1 VGGFEADTLGARLVT
16 RPHPIPYQGS
26 KRRLAEQ
33 IGCYIPQQIETWYE
47 PFAGSAAMTIWA
59 AQNRHLRRIV
69 IGESL
74 DALAELWRQIIQ
86 APEATAE
93 QYRSI
98 WVLQN
103 TAKADYFNIV
113 RERFN
118 RFRDP
123 VDLLYL
129 MCRCVK
135 NAVRFNLRGEF
146 TQSADHRRLGM
157 HPEKMQKAIL
167 GASVLLRGCT
177 EIRCA
182 DWLDTLVSA
191 KPADFVYLDP
201 PYSGTSEGRDRRYA
215 ASLLRVDLVS
225 GLAELTARNLR
236 FVLSYDGS
244 TGGRHYGEALPDAL
258 RLHRISLPAGRS
270 SQATL
275 HGRSVET
282 IESLYLHRLD
292 FERGTSDSP
301 LV

>member
-1 VGGFEADTLGARLVT
+1 LVT

-26 KRRLAEQ
+26 KRRLANQ

-47 PFAGSAAMTIWA
+47 PFAGSAAMTLWA
-59 AQNRHLRRIV
+59 AQNRRLKRIV

-98 WVLQN
+98 WLGQE
-103 TAKADYFNIV
+103 ASKADYFNSV

-129 MCRCVK
+129 ICRCVK

-146 TQSADHRRLGM
+146 TQSVDHRRLGTQ
-157 HPEKMQKAIL
+157 PDKMAQAMQS
-167 GASVLLRGCT
+167 ASALLRDRT
-177 EIRCA
+177 EIRSA
-182 DWLDTLVSA
+182 DWLDTLA
-191 KPADFVYLDP
+191 PAEPADFVYLDP
-201 PYSGTSEGRDRRYA
+201 PYFGTSEGRDQRYA
-215 ASLLRVDLVS
+215 ASLRRADLVA
-225 GLAELTARNLR
+225 GLAALTARNLR

-244 TGGRHYGEALPDAL
+244 TGGRNYGEVLPDAL
-258 RLHRISLPAGRS
+258 ALRRISLPAGRS

-275 HGRSVET
+275 HGKSLET
-282 IESLYLHRLD
+282 IESLYLCSRDCRL
-292 FERGTSDSP
+292 SA
-301 LV
+301 